1 MFGLRRQCSIHTGF
15 DQNDSGQVQPGSC
28 EWSDFLPCQSTL
40 SLCCQLYS
48 VFSVVGVSR
57 PSPCTACSSLE
68 GGSSY
73 HAADVFFRLIG
84 HNSLHHW
91 CLQWC
96 VYDTTV
102 VWHWLVNSLAFSLHF
117 YLGRCSWAPKT
128 NKCFCD
134 SFRLASCML
143 LSTYQMRT
151 LVLFSICNDRSN
163 LCELVV
169 IVHVLRLVCISG
181 LQKLKCASPKII
193 STEI

>member
-1 MFGLRRQCSIHTGF
+1 MLEHT
-15 DQNDSGQVQPGSC
+15 VLM
-28 EWSDFLPCQSTL
+28 LPVVWCLFCGRSQQAFPL
-40 SLCCQLYS
+40 HGMQHS
-48 VFSVVGVSR
+48 V
-57 PSPCTACSSLE
+57 E

-84 HNSLHHW
+84 HNSLHLW

-102 VWHWLVNSLAFSLHF
+102 IWHWLVNNLAFSLHF
-117 YLGRCSWAPKT
+117 YIGRCSWAPKT

-163 LCELVV
+163 LFELVV

-181 LQKLKCASPKII
+181 LQKLNIFYQPAKMCQPQNNFH
-193 STEI
+193 